1 CLDPSSPP
9 SASPVRIHSSPD
21 STASRSRKTPEETG
35 KGTIRSSAPSN
46 SISEVV
52 AGFSPR
58 VRSDFGSSLASLIAQ
73 PVALGPKGAG
83 SSAVSGISQG
93 RVTPLKDRSNACWL
107 YAGSKVRSER
117 KAMYFPSR
125 VNVGQGLLYLPV

>member
-1 CLDPSSPP
+1 GGFDDCGELALGEVEELDHLGGFVPGIAGMLGTELSA
-9 SASPVRIHSSPD
+9 SASPARIQSSPA

-46 SISEVV
+46 SISAVV

-58 VRSDFGSSLASLIAQ
+58 VRSDFGSSAASLIAQ

-83 SSAVSGISQG
+83 SSAVSGSSQG

-107 YAGSKVRSER
+107 
-117 KAMYFPSR
+117 
-125 VNVGQGLLYLPV
+125 